1 MKRIVGIAAP
11 FCLGLAAIAPLFA
24 PALNALALGEAETSH
39 LGYSIARTKRL
50 LIVVTAAGVGACVA
64 FTGMIGFVGL
74 VVPHLVRLWIG
85 PDHRWLLPGS
95 ALLGAS
101 LLTIADTIARTVVA
115 PAELPIGIFTAA
127 FGAPFFL
134 LLLVRARRSAIW
146 T

>member
-1 MKRIVGIAAP
+1 M
-11 FCLGLAAIAPLFA
+11 
-24 PALNALALGEAETSH
+24 
-39 LGYSIARTKRL
+39 
-50 LIVVTAAGVGACVA
+50 A